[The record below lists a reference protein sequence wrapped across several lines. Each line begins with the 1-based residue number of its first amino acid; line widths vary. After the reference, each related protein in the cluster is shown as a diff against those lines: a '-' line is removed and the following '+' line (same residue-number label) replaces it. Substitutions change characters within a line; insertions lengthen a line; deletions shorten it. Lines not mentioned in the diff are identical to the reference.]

1 MAAGSQGVIPYQ
13 GWFQYTGGNITLYGV
28 PSGVSFPHKPTSAST
43 TTTGNASIGAF
54 IYATAGL
61 FYPAGAVDVDVDNV
75 VNNIATP
82 VSVYGT
88 EGTTAQVQVSGENI
102 EGSTGG
108 VGYSYQDLTFGSPF
122 LGGTTIPA
130 TSLVAPAISY
140 KVINNRGQQLLGP
153 IPEPGYRVF
162 SQRNAGTVESTA
174 SRGVPLHNRQP
185 NRSPANLCQQRRGH
199 PLRLPRLPREVPV
212 CG

>member
-1 MAAGSQGVIPYQ
+1 M
-13 GWFQYTGGNITLYGV
+13 
-28 PSGVSFPHKPTSAST
+28 
-43 TTTGNASIGAF
+43 
-54 IYATAGL
+54 
-61 FYPAGAVDVDVDNV
+61 
-75 VNNIATP
+75 
-82 VSVYGT
+82 
-88 EGTTAQVQVSGENI
+88 QVSGENI

-140 KVINNRGQQLLGP
+140 KVINNAATTPGP
-153 IPEPGYRVF
+153 YSGTGYRVF